1 MSRAAAI
8 LFVSGGA
15 LCIAALILPGS
26 EVTNRAIFWG
36 LAALALAAGLLLYR
50 LGERTPL
57 WAYQLLLPF
66 GSLLVTASVAFTEDV
81 RTDGGVLYLWPSM
94 FAFYFFRRGV
104 LIAQVAFIGV
114 AYAAALAYEGG
125 GSGQVTRWLT
135 TMVTLA
141 VVGVLIRLLKRR
153 VNLLIERLAAAART
167 DVLTGALNRRGFE
180 DLIDTELERSRRSGR
195 PLSLIAGDLDHFK
208 SVNDSFGHAGG
219 DRALRRAAEVLK
231 TSKRRIDTLA
241 RIGGEEFAILLPETD
256 EHGAY
261 VMAERLRDAIA
272 EEFKER
278 PEALTMSFGVS
289 TFPIHRPDSEGLL
302 AVADQALYAAKKLGR
317 NRTVIYSAEINGI
330 LEGSAI
336 QAPDPDVHLATLV
349 TLAEA
354 LDIRDSGTAKHSQT
368 VGGLAAMMAADLG
381 FDPDHVE
388 RVRMAG
394 VLHDIGKIAVSDT
407 ILRKPGRL
415 TEEEWAEIKRHPET
429 GARLL
434 GYASGDIRRWVLC
447 HHERPD
453 GQGYPQGLRG
463 SQVPVESRIL
473 SVADAYEAMTAERP
487 YSAPKSTEIA
497 LAELRR
503 CAGTQFDAEIVEIFI
518 AGLDRLAAEV

>member
-1 MSRAAAI
+1 
-8 LFVSGGA
+8 
-15 LCIAALILPGS
+15 
-26 EVTNRAIFWG
+26 
-36 LAALALAAGLLLYR
+36 
-50 LGERTPL
+50 
-57 WAYQLLLPF
+57 
-66 GSLLVTASVAFTEDV
+66 
-81 RTDGGVLYLWPSM
+81 
-94 FAFYFFRRGV
+94 
-104 LIAQVAFIGV
+104 
-114 AYAAALAYEGG
+114 
-125 GSGQVTRWLT
+125 
-135 TMVTLA
+135 
-141 VVGVLIRLLKRR
+141 
-153 VNLLIERLAAAART
+153 
-167 DVLTGALNRRGFE
+167 
-180 DLIDTELERSRRSGR
+180 
-195 PLSLIAGDLDHFK
+195 
-208 SVNDSFGHAGG
+208 
-219 DRALRRAAEVLK
+219 
-231 TSKRRIDTLA
+231 
-241 RIGGEEFAILLPETD
+241 
-256 EHGAY
+256 
-261 VMAERLRDAIA
+261 
-272 EEFKER
+272 
-278 PEALTMSFGVS
+278 MSFGVS

-317 NRTVIYSAEINGI
+317 NRTVIYSAEIKGI
-330 LEGSAI
+330 LEGSGV

-368 VGGLAAMMAADLG
+368 VGGLAAMMATDLG

-394 VLHDIGKIAVSDT
+394 VLHDIGKIAVSDS

-463 SQVPVESRIL
+463 SQVPIESRIL

-487 YSAPKSTEIA
+487 YSAPKPAEAA